1 MDDSALAGLE
11 SPASRQNERAFFKV
25 SYPLVPGGGR
35 GSGRFSA
42 VAQPMELNSRLPST
56 ARKLEDTMNPASEAE

>member
-1 MDDSALAGLE
+1 MLDKIE
-11 SPASRQNERAFFKV
+11 QKNQV
-25 SYPLVPGGGR
+25 STVRCVPGGGR

-56 ARKLEDTMNPASEAE
+56 ALAVS